1 MVLSLD
7 RKQSLIFFIVIGVA
21 RTSGAE
27 PRVNEGV
34 SQRRR
39 KNKKRF
45 LSLRARCHSRG
56 VKEKRRTVHTELIII
71 IIIVIITIT
80 VTETFIV
87 ITIII
92 VIVVVSSSSSSWS
105 WWWSSS
111 SFFTHLTLNPAQ
123 QAPQSEMH
131 HSSL

>member
-7 RKQSLIFFIVIGVA
+7 RKQSLIVFKVIGVA
-21 RTSGAE
+21 RTKGAE

-45 LSLRARCHSRG
+45 LSLRARCHSRD
-56 VKEKRRTVHTELIII
+56 VKEKRWTVHTELIII

-80 VTETFIV
+80 VTATFIV
-87 ITIII
+87 IIIII
-92 VIVVVSSSSSSWS
+92 VIVVVVVSSSCRRRVVVVVVVVVIIIIN
-105 WWWSSS
+105 
-111 SFFTHLTLNPAQ
+111 FLLT
-123 QAPQSEMH
+123 
-131 HSSL
+131 